1 MKRFL
6 KYFVVL
12 ILLCGVSLFAY
23 DYYMRNSGLKNRVDY
38 EIQKD
43 EIKNDRP
50 VRNFFRKLFD

>member
-6 KYFVVL
+6 KYLVVI
-12 ILLCGVSLFAY
+12 ILLCGVGLFGY